1 MPNSGCFMAQKTHSS
16 KTQRKRERQF
26 DMEIIQLFYCPCVTK
41 PSLYLYIYF
50 QIKPASKILPPLHS
64 TLQRHLR
71 KSTNFTIPQ

>member
-16 KTQRKRERQF
+16 TKQRKR
-26 DMEIIQLFYCPCVTK
+26 DNLLWK
-41 PSLYLYIYF
+41 LYNYFIARALPYYIF

>member
-1 MPNSGCFMAQKTHSS
+1 MNKYSIKCQIPVVSWHKDTFEQN
-16 KTQRKRERQF
+16 RER
-26 DMEIIQLFYCPCVTK
+26 DNLIWK
-41 PSLYLYIYF
+41 LYNYFIARALPYYIF